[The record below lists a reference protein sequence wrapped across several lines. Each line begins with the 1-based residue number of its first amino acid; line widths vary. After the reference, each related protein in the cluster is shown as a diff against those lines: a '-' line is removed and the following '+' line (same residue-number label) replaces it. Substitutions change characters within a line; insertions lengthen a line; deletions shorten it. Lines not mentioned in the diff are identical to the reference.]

1 MNKTGVKRLP
11 LSKQVADELERMI
24 KEGEYAVGDR
34 IPTEPVLMEMF
45 QVSRNT
51 LREAIHALTS
61 AGMLEVKQGD
71 GTYVRSNSRFNAN
84 MHMEYAKVSLEDIT
98 EARDAM
104 EVTIARLAARRRTD
118 EDVEGI
124 LEALKRRQG
133 LTELS
138 KENTHADVEFHI
150 AIAQA
155 SHNKVL
161 LDIYMS
167 IASYMES
174 QIAQRQAD
182 TELDWDE
189 IDRLHEELFL
199 AIRDQKADQA
209 VVAAREI
216 LNI

>member
-24 KEGEYAVGDR
+24 REGEYTVGDR

-51 LREAIHALTS
+51 LREAIQALTS

-71 GTYVRSNSRFNAN
+71 GTYVRSDSRFNAN

-104 EVTIARLAARRRTD
+104 EVTIARLAALRRTD
-118 EDVEGI
+118 EDVAHM

-133 LTELS
+133 LAEPS
-138 KENTHADVEFHI
+138 KENTHADVEFHV
-150 AIAQA
+150 AIAKA

-167 IASYMES
+167 ITSYLES

-182 TELDWDE
+182 TDLDWNE

-199 AIRDQKADQA
+199 AVRDRKGDEA
-209 VVAAREI
+209 VAATREI
-216 LNI
+216 LKI